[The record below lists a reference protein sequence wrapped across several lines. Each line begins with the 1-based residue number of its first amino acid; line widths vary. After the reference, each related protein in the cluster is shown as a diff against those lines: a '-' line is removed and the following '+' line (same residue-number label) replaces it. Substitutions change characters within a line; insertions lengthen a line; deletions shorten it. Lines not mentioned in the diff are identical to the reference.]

1 MLHRT
6 SIANEGF
13 RPHACG
19 MRTRRLIVT
28 VLSLA
33 LSGGM
38 AVAQAPQAPP
48 IIPRRVLFDNPERT
62 GPQLS
67 PDGQWLAYLAP
78 DSGVLN
84 VWVRTVG
91 KTDDRPITRDRTRP
105 VRFYFWQGDS
115 KHLLYLQDKAGDE
128 NWRVYQTDVATRTTR
143 DLTPFDSVTAQ
154 IVAVDPS
161 HPNEMVVALNRRDR
175 RFHDA
180 FKLDLTT
187 GQLTLLAENP
197 GDVSGYS
204 ADNAFRVRVAQASL
218 PDGGNEIRV
227 RDDSGHWKTIRH
239 EGPDETFGG
248 VAAFTPDDQAIWL
261 ISSVDANAARLVQLD
276 LNGAPAKVIAAD
288 TQFDVSG
295 ILTHPRTHAL
305 QAVSFD
311 RLRNEWQVI
320 DPTIRADFQALAKV
334 RDGDFSVESRTT
346 DDRRWI
352 VRYVVSDGPMYFYVY
367 DRGSKRATFLFSNR
381 PKMEQYTL
389 AKMQPITFTARDGL
403 MLYGYLTLPPGQPA
417 KNLPLVLF
425 PHGGPWGRD
434 DWGYNPF
441 VQWLANRGYGVL
453 QVNFRGSTG
462 YGKAYLNAGD
472 REWAGT
478 MHTDLLDGLDWTV
491 KQGYADPKRVC
502 IFGGSYGGY
511 ATLVGVAFTPDVFT
525 CGVVLFGQSYLVTL
539 VASIPPD

>member
-13 RPHACG
+13 RPQACG
-19 MRTRRLIVT
+19 MRPARLIVT
-28 VLSLA
+28 FLSSA
-33 LSGGM
+33 LRGGM
-38 AVAQAPQAPP
+38 AVAQAPPQLPP

-62 GPQLS
+62 AASLS
-67 PDGQWLAYLAP
+67 PDGQLLAYLAP

-248 VAAFTPDDQAIWL
+248 VVAFTPDDQAVWL

-276 LNGAPAKVIAAD
+276 P
-288 TQFDVSG
+288 Q
-295 ILTHPRTHAL
+295 
-305 QAVSFD
+305 
-311 RLRNEWQVI
+311 
-320 DPTIRADFQALAKV
+320 
-334 RDGDFSVESRTT
+334 
-346 DDRRWI
+346 
-352 VRYVVSDGPMYFYVY
+352 
-367 DRGSKRATFLFSNR
+367 
-381 PKMEQYTL
+381 
-389 AKMQPITFTARDGL
+389 
-403 MLYGYLTLPPGQPA
+403 
-417 KNLPLVLF
+417 
-425 PHGGPWGRD
+425 GR
-434 DWGYNPF
+434 
-441 VQWLANRGYGVL
+441 
-453 QVNFRGSTG
+453 
-462 YGKAYLNAGD
+462 
-472 REWAGT
+472 
-478 MHTDLLDGLDWTV
+478 
-491 KQGYADPKRVC
+491 
-502 IFGGSYGGY
+502 
-511 ATLVGVAFTPDVFT
+511 
-525 CGVVLFGQSYLVTL
+525 
-539 VASIPPD
+539 